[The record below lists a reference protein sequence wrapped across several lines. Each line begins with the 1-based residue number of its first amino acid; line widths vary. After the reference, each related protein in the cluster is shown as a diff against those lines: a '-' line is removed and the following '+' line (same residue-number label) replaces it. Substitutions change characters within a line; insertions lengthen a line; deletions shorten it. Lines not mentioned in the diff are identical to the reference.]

1 MGLFDVPSER
11 MYAETSQ
18 KKMSNAR
25 MAFALLCGLA
35 VCCSVMYITADAG
48 DEFMAEA
55 IKGHDAGTSVGSTD
69 VLKAGQIYTE
79 TPDGRMRLMDYFNN
93 VEKEISDEVANRK
106 ADIASVR
113 AQMARDFAFNAAA
126 RAKLKRQ
133 MLHKMAVN
141 AKKCRDD
148 LNSAMRKT
156 QERFAKQARLANRR
170 YRATLRRDRRTI
182 KMANHDRRE
191 QAHNLRMAVKGWQTA
206 TSAWASA
213 TNARID
219 RMNKHVAANAAQIKE
234 NAKKARKDL
243 ENAMHSWD
251 HKIQN
256 FRRDSKAARSR
267 LSAQFAAQDKATRAW
282 ANNKIKGLV
291 ASTAAQFNDVE
302 TKMAKNRHEID
313 MALKQATMRFEAA
326 LNAQKALEFK
336 RYAETVRNIQAAR
349 DDAKKK
355 TAAAK
360 TEFKV
365 GLLQLSSTVKEQVT
379 KVNNRIDSTAGV
391 VRSNRAAQA
400 KVNAN
405 VNAEMGRMIKLGNKR
420 YKQHLKNDIE
430 LQKLIQKGQA
440 ETNRKL
446 DRMAMS
452 FNQALASVRRQLA
465 KDRKHA
471 ENKLKKSTG
480 GVWAALWKNQAMQ
493 AKKNAA
499 MAAATRRMRLDAI
512 DQVRKT
518 KAQFRK
524 KIHNLGVVVKKND
537 AKADK
542 KIEHLTGVVKANAAK
557 SAKGRREI
565 AALEEANKNELH
577 HSIRQA
583 IAKGEKRAQLVE
595 KRGAKMDK
603 DTRWLINNK
612 LNTEISKLRDETNA
626 SVEALALQSKEARSE
641 MKKEMLYAIRSAADV
656 AKRDLKIAIRDG
668 INKMKSFQKRAT
680 KSHANSAMAR
690 KALAAR
696 IAANAKSVS
705 RMIRDAVATDARSR
719 LALQAE
725 TAKAIKKTN
734 TRVDAYA
741 ARMRMQAKK
750 ARGQIK
756 ALATATV
763 AKVRAEQAR
772 ASAALER
779 FTSKDAA
786 RQKAA
791 LKFAA
796 TQLRIAEKE
805 SAQKFGKAYEHLA
818 ANRARFDKKL
828 GAATTGLNDAL
839 AKQAALADSRFSKTV
854 KDLASARRQATNQ
867 VRQLRKDFATQMA
880 TVTAEVKN
888 VETRLVGEI
897 AVASGEVISNKANQ
911 MRVNRRVS
919 AELKRIVR
927 VSDRRYSASKRAR
940 GKLKLLMDEN
950 KAAASAEVASLAT
963 SLKNKLAKARG
974 RNARNRREMAK
985 DLSKATRALYERMSN
1000 EQKRN
1005 ERNSAALRGATAAA
1019 ALASAN
1025 ALKRAKGQFA
1035 SKISMLTNVIS
1046 ANSKRAQRDLQRVTG
1061 VVHNIAKAAAA
1072 DRKLIKDQT
1081 RAMEADLNKSI
1092 VRAIAIGEARAK
1104 AVEQRINENLKKT
1117 KRYLQTE
1124 LSEGI
1129 DRAADNVFKIVNGK
1143 RQKIADN
1150 YLSLK
1155 AYAVASAD
1163 LVIDYRKKGKN
1174 GRNLSSVGD
1183 LLETVSALGAVKPP
1197 KAEGLGMGGD
1207 KVPSIF
1213 TGKDLKVGR
1222 AVAAINGLVNEYS
1235 TSCAQVRARWP
1246 MGLGKY
1252 LLDKLEESMLAKG
1265 VLQVDKVPGK
1275 AGNFVYMNGRSV
1287 GLSNKL
1293 NDFAKLA
1300 ARMSIYESVLA
1311 KLTAKLSVPHK
1322 PAKFYAKPPEWQGK

>member
-1 MGLFDVPSER
+1 MGLSKVATSGR
-11 MYAETSQ
+11 MYAESSE
-18 KKMSNAR
+18 KKMSYAR
-25 MAFALLCGLA
+25 IAFALMCGLA

-48 DEFMAEA
+48 DEIVREV
-55 IKGHDAGTSVGSTD
+55 IKGQDAGSSVASVD
-69 VLKAGQIYTE
+69 ILKAGQIYTE

-106 ADIASVR
+106 ANIASVR

-141 AKKCRDD
+141 AKTCRDN

-182 KMANHDRRE
+182 AMANHDRRE
-191 QAHNLRMAVKGWQTA
+191 EAHNLRLAVKGWQTA

-234 NAKKARKDL
+234 NSKKARKDL

-251 HKIQN
+251 HKIAN

-302 TKMAKNRHEID
+302 TKMAKNRHDID

-326 LNAQKALEFK
+326 LNAQKALEAH
-336 RYAETVRNIQAAR
+336 RYAQTVRNIAAAKA
-349 DDAKKK
+349 DAAKKV
-355 TAAAK
+355 AAAK

-379 KVNNRIDSTAGV
+379 KVNNRIDHTAGV

-400 KVNAN
+400 N
-405 VNAEMGRMIKLGNKR
+405 VNAEMSRMIKLGNKR
-420 YKQHLKNDIE
+420 YKKHLHDDVE
-430 LQKLIQKGQA
+430 LQKLIHKGQA
-440 ETNRKL
+440 ETDSKL
-446 DRMAMS
+446 NRMAMQ

-471 ENKLKKSTG
+471 ENKLRKGTSA
-480 GVWAALWKNQAMQ
+480 VWGALWKNQAMQ

-542 KIEHLTGVVKANAAK
+542 KIEKLTGLVKANAAK
-557 SAKGRREI
+557 SARGRREI
-565 AALEEANKNELH
+565 AALEQANKDELH
-577 HSIRQA
+577 NSIRQA

-595 KRGAKMDK
+595 ERGAKMDK

-626 SVEALALQSKEARSE
+626 SVEALALQSKAARAE

-656 AKRDLKIAIRDG
+656 AKRDLAIAIRDSVK
-668 INKMKSFQKRAT
+668 KMQAFQKRAAA
-680 KSHANSAMAR
+680 SHASSALAR

-696 IAANAKSVS
+696 IASNAKSVS
-705 RMIRDAVATDARSR
+705 RMIRDAVATDARAR
-719 LALQAE
+719 PALKAE

-734 TRVDAYA
+734 MRVDAYA
-741 ARMRMQAKK
+741 ARMRKQAKK
-750 ARGQIK
+750 ARAEIK

-763 AKVRAEQAR
+763 AKVKAEQAR
-772 ASAALER
+772 AAQALAKFSSA
-779 FTSKDAA
+779 DAA

-805 SAQKFGKAYEHLA
+805 SSQKFGKAYEHIA
-818 ANRARFDKKL
+818 SERARFDKKL
-828 GAATTGLNDAL
+828 GAAVTGLNDAL

-854 KDLASARRQATNQ
+854 KDLNAARTQATNQ

-897 AVASGEVISNKANQ
+897 AVVSGEVISNKANQ
-911 MRVNRRVS
+911 IRVNRRVS
-919 AELKRIVR
+919 AELKRIIR
-927 VSDRRYSASKRAR
+927 VSDRRFSASKRAR

-950 KAAASAEVASLAT
+950 KSAASAEVKALSV
-963 SLKNKLAKARG
+963 SLKNKLAKARS

-985 DLSKATRALYERMSN
+985 DLSGATKALYERMSN
-1000 EQKRN
+1000 MQKRN
-1005 ERNSAALRGATAAA
+1005 EANHAALRSSTSAADI
-1019 ALASAN
+1019 ASAN
-1025 ALKRAKGQFA
+1025 ALKRAKAQF
-1035 SKISMLTNVIS
+1035 STKISMLTNVVV
-1046 ANSKRAQRDLQRVTG
+1046 ANAKRAERNLQRVTG
-1061 VVHNIAKAAAA
+1061 VVHDIAKAAAA

-1081 RAMEADLNKSI
+1081 KAMEADLNKSI

-1163 LVIDYRKKGKN
+1163 LVVDYRKKGKN

-1183 LLETVSALGAVKPP
+1183 LLQTVAALGAVKPV

-1207 KVPSIF
+1207 KVPTIF
-1213 TGKDLKVGR
+1213 TGKHIKVSN
-1222 AVAAINGLVNEYS
+1222 AVAAINGLVNEYA

-1252 LLDKLEESMLAKG
+1252 LLDKLEVSMLGKG

-1300 ARMSIYESVLA
+1300 SRMSIYESVLA
-1311 KLTAKLSVPHK
+1311 KLTAKLSPPTK
-1322 PAKFYAKPPEWQGK
+1322 KAKFYAKPPEWQGK

>member
-1 MGLFDVPSER
+1 MGALLFHPIKR
-11 MYAETSQ
+11 MYAETSE
-18 KKMSNAR
+18 KKMTR
-25 MAFALLCGLA
+25 VRIGFALLCGLA

-48 DEFMAEA
+48 EEYIHEN
-55 IKGHDAGTSVGSTD
+55 IKGHDAGSSVGSTD
-69 VLKAGQIYTE
+69 VLKAGQIYSE

-148 LNSAMRKT
+148 LNDAMRKT

-182 KMANHDRRE
+182 KMADHDRRE
-191 QAHNLRMAVKGWQTA
+191 EAHNLRMAVKGWQTA

-251 HKIQN
+251 HKIAN
-256 FRRDSKAARSR
+256 FRRDAKAARSR

-282 ANNKIKGLV
+282 ANNKIKALV

-326 LNAQKALEFK
+326 LNAQKALEAK
-336 RYAETVRNIQAAR
+336 RYSKTIADIAAAR
-349 DDAKKK
+349 KETDRRVG
-355 TAAAK
+355 AAK

-365 GLLQLSSTVKEQVT
+365 GILRLSSVVKQQVQ
-379 KVNNRIDSTAGV
+379 KVTSRIDSTANV

-405 VNAEMGRMIKLGNKR
+405 VNAEMSRMVKLGNKR
-420 YKQHLKNDIE
+420 YKQHLKHDVE
-430 LQKLIQKGQA
+430 LQKLIQKDQA
-440 ETNRKL
+440 TTNSKL
-446 DRMAMS
+446 NRMAMQ
-452 FNQALASVRRQLA
+452 FNQALSSVRKQLA

-471 ENKLKKSTG
+471 ENKLRKSTA
-480 GVWAALWKNQAMQ
+480 GVWGALWKQQAMQ

-499 MAAATRRMRLDAI
+499 MAAATRRMRLDAL

-518 KAQFRK
+518 KAAFRK
-524 KIHNLGVVVKKND
+524 RIHHLGAVVRKND
-537 AKADK
+537 AKADA
-542 KIEHLTGVVKANAAK
+542 KIEKLTGVVKSNAAK
-557 SAKGRREI
+557 SARGLKSI
-565 AALEEANKNELH
+565 AALEDANKNELH
-577 HSIRQA
+577 NSIRQA
-583 IAKGEKRAQLVE
+583 IARGEKRAKLVE

-603 DTRWLINNK
+603 DTRWLVNNK

-668 INKMKSFQKRAT
+668 IKKMKSFQKRAA
-680 KSHANSAMAR
+680 KSHAKSALAR

-772 ASAALER
+772 ASAALEK
-779 FTSKDAA
+779 FTSRDAA

-796 TQLRIAEKE
+796 TQLQIAEKE
-805 SAQKFGKAYEHLA
+805 SAQKFGKAYEELA
-818 ANRARFDKKL
+818 DNRARFDKKL
-828 GAATTGLNDAL
+828 GASVTGLNDAL

-854 KDLASARRQATNQ
+854 KDLNSARQQATNQ

-897 AVASGEVISNKANQ
+897 AVVSGEVISNKANQ

-950 KAAASAEVASLAT
+950 KAAASAEVKALSS
-963 SLKNKLAKARG
+963 SLKHKLAMARG
-974 RNARNRREMAK
+974 RNVRNRREMAK
-985 DLSKATRALYERMSN
+985 DLSAATKALYERMSN
-1000 EQKRN
+1000 MQKKN
-1005 ERNSAALRGATAAA
+1005 AA
-1019 ALASAN
+1019 N
-1025 ALKRAKGQFA
+1025 
-1035 SKISMLTNVIS
+1035 
-1046 ANSKRAQRDLQRVTG
+1046 
-1061 VVHNIAKAAAA
+1061 
-1072 DRKLIKDQT
+1072 
-1081 RAMEADLNKSI
+1081 
-1092 VRAIAIGEARAK
+1092 
-1104 AVEQRINENLKKT
+1104 
-1117 KRYLQTE
+1117 
-1124 LSEGI
+1124 
-1129 DRAADNVFKIVNGK
+1129 
-1143 RQKIADN
+1143 
-1150 YLSLK
+1150 
-1155 AYAVASAD
+1155 
-1163 LVIDYRKKGKN
+1163 
-1174 GRNLSSVGD
+1174 
-1183 LLETVSALGAVKPP
+1183 
-1197 KAEGLGMGGD
+1197 
-1207 KVPSIF
+1207 
-1213 TGKDLKVGR
+1213 
-1222 AVAAINGLVNEYS
+1222 
-1235 TSCAQVRARWP
+1235 P
-1246 MGLGKY
+1246 M
-1252 LLDKLEESMLAKG
+1252 
-1265 VLQVDKVPGK
+1265 
-1275 AGNFVYMNGRSV
+1275 
-1287 GLSNKL
+1287 
-1293 NDFAKLA
+1293 
-1300 ARMSIYESVLA
+1300 
-1311 KLTAKLSVPHK
+1311 
-1322 PAKFYAKPPEWQGK
+1322 

>member
-1 MGLFDVPSER
+1 MG
-11 MYAETSQ
+11 
-18 KKMSNAR
+18 
-25 MAFALLCGLA
+25 
-35 VCCSVMYITADAG
+35 
-48 DEFMAEA
+48 
-55 IKGHDAGTSVGSTD
+55 
-69 VLKAGQIYTE
+69 
-79 TPDGRMRLMDYFNN
+79 
-93 VEKEISDEVANRK
+93 
-106 ADIASVR
+106 
-113 AQMARDFAFNAAA
+113 
-126 RAKLKRQ
+126 
-133 MLHKMAVN
+133 
-141 AKKCRDD
+141 
-148 LNSAMRKT
+148 
-156 QERFAKQARLANRR
+156 
-170 YRATLRRDRRTI
+170 
-182 KMANHDRRE
+182 
-191 QAHNLRMAVKGWQTA
+191 
-206 TSAWASA
+206 
-213 TNARID
+213 
-219 RMNKHVAANAAQIKE
+219 
-234 NAKKARKDL
+234 
-243 ENAMHSWD
+243 
-251 HKIQN
+251 
-256 FRRDSKAARSR
+256 
-267 LSAQFAAQDKATRAW
+267 
-282 ANNKIKGLV
+282 
-291 ASTAAQFNDVE
+291 
-302 TKMAKNRHEID
+302 
-313 MALKQATMRFEAA
+313 
-326 LNAQKALEFK
+326 
-336 RYAETVRNIQAAR
+336 
-349 DDAKKK
+349 
-355 TAAAK
+355 
-360 TEFKV
+360 V
-365 GLLQLSSTVKEQVT
+365 GLLQLSSTVKSQVT
-379 KVNNRIDSTAGV
+379 KVNNRIDATAGV

-668 INKMKSFQKRAT
+668 IKKMKAFQKRSA
-680 KSHANSAMAR
+680 KSHANSALAR
-690 KALAAR
+690 KALASR
-696 IAANAKSVS
+696 IASNAKSVS

-719 LALQAE
+719 LALKAE

-772 ASAALER
+772 ASAALR
-779 FTSKDAA
+779 KFTSRDAA
-786 RQKAA
+786 RQRAA

-796 TQLRIAEKE
+796 TQLQIAEKE
-805 SAQKFGKAYEHLA
+805 SEQKFGKAYEHLA
-818 ANRARFDKKL
+818 AQRARFDKKL
-828 GAATTGLNDAL
+828 GASVTGLNDAL

-854 KDLASARRQATNQ
+854 KDLNAARHQATNQ

-897 AVASGEVISNKANQ
+897 AVVSGEVISNKANQ

-985 DLSKATRALYERMSN
+985 DLSKATRALCQRS
-1000 EQKRN
+1000 QACQGSVRFQDLHAHQ
-1005 ERNSAALRGATAAA
+1005 RHLRQQQAR
-1019 ALASAN
+1019 
-1025 ALKRAKGQFA
+1025 RA
-1035 SKISMLTNVIS
+1035 
-1046 ANSKRAQRDLQRVTG
+1046 
-1061 VVHNIAKAAAA
+1061 
-1072 DRKLIKDQT
+1072 
-1081 RAMEADLNKSI
+1081 
-1092 VRAIAIGEARAK
+1092 
-1104 AVEQRINENLKKT
+1104 
-1117 KRYLQTE
+1117 
-1124 LSEGI
+1124 
-1129 DRAADNVFKIVNGK
+1129 
-1143 RQKIADN
+1143 
-1150 YLSLK
+1150 
-1155 AYAVASAD
+1155 
-1163 LVIDYRKKGKN
+1163 
-1174 GRNLSSVGD
+1174 
-1183 LLETVSALGAVKPP
+1183 
-1197 KAEGLGMGGD
+1197 
-1207 KVPSIF
+1207 
-1213 TGKDLKVGR
+1213 
-1222 AVAAINGLVNEYS
+1222 
-1235 TSCAQVRARWP
+1235 
-1246 MGLGKY
+1246 
-1252 LLDKLEESMLAKG
+1252 
-1265 VLQVDKVPGK
+1265 
-1275 AGNFVYMNGRSV
+1275 
-1287 GLSNKL
+1287 
-1293 NDFAKLA
+1293 
-1300 ARMSIYESVLA
+1300 
-1311 KLTAKLSVPHK
+1311 
-1322 PAKFYAKPPEWQGK
+1322 

>member
-1 MGLFDVPSER
+1 MGALLFHPEIR
-11 MYAETSQ
+11 MYAETSE
-18 KKMSNAR
+18 KKMTRVR
-25 MAFALLCGLA
+25 MGFALLCGLA

-48 DEFMAEA
+48 EEYIHEV

-69 VLKAGQIYTE
+69 VLKAGQIYSE

-93 VEKEISDEVANRK
+93 VEKKISDEVANRK
-106 ADIASVR
+106 SDIASVR

-133 MLHKMAVN
+133 MMHKMAVN

-170 YRATLRRDRRTI
+170 YRATLKRDRRTVKI
-182 KMANHDRRE
+182 AAQNRRE
-191 QAHNLRMAVKGWQTA
+191 EAHNLRMAVKGWQTA
-206 TSAWASA
+206 TSAWAAS

-243 ENAMHSWD
+243 EGAMHSWD

-326 LNAQKALEFK
+326 LNAQKALEAK
-336 RYAETVRNIQAAR
+336 RYAQTVRDIAAAR
-349 DDAKKK
+349 EDAKNKVN
-355 TAAAK
+355 AAK
-360 TEFKV
+360 TEFKT

-430 LQKLIQKGQA
+430 LQKLIHKGQA

-452 FNQALASVRRQLA
+452 FNQALATVRRTLA
-465 KDRKHA
+465 RDRKHA

-480 GVWAALWKNQAMQ
+480 GVWGALWKQQAMQ

-518 KAQFRK
+518 KAMFRH

-557 SAKGRREI
+557 SAKGRRDI

-583 IAKGEKRAQLVE
+583 IATGEKHAQLVE

-603 DTRWLINNK
+603 DTRWLVNNK

-668 INKMKSFQKRAT
+668 INKMKSFQKRAA
-680 KSHANSAMAR
+680 KSHAHSALAR
-690 KALAAR
+690 KALASR

-719 LALQAE
+719 LALKAE

-741 ARMRMQAKK
+741 AQMKTQAKK
-750 ARGQIK
+750 ARAEIK
-756 ALATATV
+756 ALATGTIN
-763 AKVRAEQAR
+763 KVRAHEAKMR
-772 ASAALER
+772 KALAHHGA
-779 FTSKDAA
+779 KDAA

-791 LKFAA
+791 LKFASSSLA
-796 TQLRIAEKE
+796 IAEKE
-805 SAQKFGKAYEHLA
+805 ASQKFGKAYERM
-818 ANRARFDKKL
+818 ANNRGHYDKKL
-828 GAATTGLNDAL
+828 GAAVAGLNDSL

-854 KDLASARRQATNQ
+854 KDLQAARHQASSQ
-867 VRQLRKDFATQMA
+867 VRQLRKNFATQMA
-880 TVTAEVKN
+880 TVTAHVKN

-897 AVASGEVISNKANQ
+897 AVVSGEVISNKANQ
-911 MRVNRRVS
+911 IRVNRRVA
-919 AELKRIVR
+919 AELKRVVR
-927 VSDRRYSASKRAR
+927 VSDTRFSASKRAR
-940 GKLKLLMDEN
+940 GKLKMLMDEN
-950 KAAASAEVASLAT
+950 KS
-963 SLKNKLAKARG
+963 
-974 RNARNRREMAK
+974 
-985 DLSKATRALYERMSN
+985 
-1000 EQKRN
+1000 
-1005 ERNSAALRGATAAA
+1005 AAA
-1019 ALASAN
+1019 AE
-1025 ALKRAKGQFA
+1025 
-1035 SKISMLTNVIS
+1035 V
-1046 ANSKRAQRDLQRVTG
+1046 
-1061 VVHNIAKAAAA
+1061 
-1072 DRKLIKDQT
+1072 
-1081 RAMEADLNKSI
+1081 KS
-1092 VRAIAIGEARAK
+1092 
-1104 AVEQRINENLKKT
+1104 L
-1117 KRYLQTE
+1117 
-1124 LSEGI
+1124 
-1129 DRAADNVFKIVNGK
+1129 
-1143 RQKIADN
+1143 
-1150 YLSLK
+1150 
-1155 AYAVASAD
+1155 
-1163 LVIDYRKKGKN
+1163 
-1174 GRNLSSVGD
+1174 
-1183 LLETVSALGAVKPP
+1183 
-1197 KAEGLGMGGD
+1197 
-1207 KVPSIF
+1207 
-1213 TGKDLKVGR
+1213 
-1222 AVAAINGLVNEYS
+1222 
-1235 TSCAQVRARWP
+1235 
-1246 MGLGKY
+1246 
-1252 LLDKLEESMLAKG
+1252 
-1265 VLQVDKVPGK
+1265 
-1275 AGNFVYMNGRSV
+1275 
-1287 GLSNKL
+1287 
-1293 NDFAKLA
+1293 
-1300 ARMSIYESVLA
+1300 
-1311 KLTAKLSVPHK
+1311 
-1322 PAKFYAKPPEWQGK
+1322 

>member
-1 MGLFDVPSER
+1 MGSLPVRLR
-11 MYAETSQ
+11 MYAETSE
-18 KKMSNAR
+18 KKMR
-25 MAFALLCGLA
+25 MGFVLLCGLA

-48 DEFMAEA
+48 EEY
-55 IKGHDAGTSVGSTD
+55 IHEIVKGHDAGSSVGSTD
-69 VLKAGQIYTE
+69 VLKAGQIYSE

-141 AKKCRDD
+141 AKKYRDD
-148 LNSAMRKT
+148 LNDAMRKT

-170 YRATLRRDRRTI
+170 YRATLRRDRRTV

-206 TSAWASA
+206 TSAWAAS

-243 ENAMHSWD
+243 EGAMHSWD
-251 HKIQN
+251 HKIAN
-256 FRRDSKAARSR
+256 FKRDSKAARSR

-302 TKMAKNRHEID
+302 TKMAKNRHDID
-313 MALKQATMRFEAA
+313 MALKQATMRFEAS
-326 LNAQKALEFK
+326 LNAQKALESK
-336 RYAETVRNIQAAR
+336 RYAEVTADIAAAR
-349 DDAKKK
+349 ADAAKKV
-355 TAAAK
+355 AAAK

-365 GLLQLSSTVKEQVT
+365 GLLQLSSTVKEQVA
-379 KVNNRIDSTAGV
+379 KVNNRIDQTAGV
-391 VRSNRAAQA
+391 VRSDRAAQA

-405 VNAEMGRMIKLGNKR
+405 VNAEMARMVKLGNKR
-420 YKQHLKNDIE
+420 YKQHLHNDVE
-430 LQKLIQKGQA
+430 LQKLIAKGQA
-440 ETNRKL
+440 QTDSKL
-446 DRMAMS
+446 NRMAMQ
-452 FNQALASVRRQLA
+452 FNQALASVRSQLA

-471 ENKLKKSTG
+471 ENKLKKGTS

-518 KAQFRK
+518 KAMFRK
-524 KIHNLGVVVKKND
+524 KIHKLGVTVRKND

-542 KIEHLTGVVKANAAK
+542 KIEHLTGIVKANAAK

-565 AALEEANKNELH
+565 AALEQANKDELH

-595 KRGAKMDK
+595 ERGAKMDK
-603 DTRWLINNK
+603 DTRWLVNNK

-626 SVEALALQSKEARSE
+626 SVEALALQSKAARAE

-668 INKMKSFQKRAT
+668 INKMKSFQKRAA
-680 KSHANSAMAR
+680 KSHAKSALAR
-690 KALAAR
+690 KALASR

-705 RMIRDAVATDARSR
+705 RMIRDAVATDARAR
-719 LALQAE
+719 LALKAE

-741 ARMRMQAKK
+741 NQMRSQAKK
-750 ARGQIK
+750 ARGEIK

-772 ASAALER
+772 AQAALKR

-805 SAQKFGKAYEHLA
+805 SSQKFGKAYEHLA

-828 GAATTGLNDAL
+828 GAAVAGLNDAL

-854 KDLASARRQATNQ
+854 KDLASARKQATKQ
-867 VRQLRKDFATQMA
+867 VQQLRKDFATQMA
-880 TVTAEVKN
+880 TVTAEAKR

-897 AVASGEVISNKANQ
+897 AV
-911 MRVNRRVS
+911 
-919 AELKRIVR
+919 
-927 VSDRRYSASKRAR
+927 
-940 GKLKLLMDEN
+940 
-950 KAAASAEVASLAT
+950 
-963 SLKNKLAKARG
+963 
-974 RNARNRREMAK
+974 
-985 DLSKATRALYERMSN
+985 
-1000 EQKRN
+1000 
-1005 ERNSAALRGATAAA
+1005 
-1019 ALASAN
+1019 
-1025 ALKRAKGQFA
+1025 
-1035 SKISMLTNVIS
+1035 
-1046 ANSKRAQRDLQRVTG
+1046 
-1061 VVHNIAKAAAA
+1061 
-1072 DRKLIKDQT
+1072 
-1081 RAMEADLNKSI
+1081 
-1092 VRAIAIGEARAK
+1092 
-1104 AVEQRINENLKKT
+1104 
-1117 KRYLQTE
+1117 
-1124 LSEGI
+1124 
-1129 DRAADNVFKIVNGK
+1129 
-1143 RQKIADN
+1143 
-1150 YLSLK
+1150 
-1155 AYAVASAD
+1155 
-1163 LVIDYRKKGKN
+1163 
-1174 GRNLSSVGD
+1174 
-1183 LLETVSALGAVKPP
+1183 
-1197 KAEGLGMGGD
+1197 
-1207 KVPSIF
+1207 
-1213 TGKDLKVGR
+1213 
-1222 AVAAINGLVNEYS
+1222 
-1235 TSCAQVRARWP
+1235 
-1246 MGLGKY
+1246 
-1252 LLDKLEESMLAKG
+1252 
-1265 VLQVDKVPGK
+1265 
-1275 AGNFVYMNGRSV
+1275 
-1287 GLSNKL
+1287 
-1293 NDFAKLA
+1293 
-1300 ARMSIYESVLA
+1300 
-1311 KLTAKLSVPHK
+1311 
-1322 PAKFYAKPPEWQGK
+1322 

>member
-1 MGLFDVPSER
+1 MG
-11 MYAETSQ
+11 
-18 KKMSNAR
+18 
-25 MAFALLCGLA
+25 
-35 VCCSVMYITADAG
+35 
-48 DEFMAEA
+48 
-55 IKGHDAGTSVGSTD
+55 
-69 VLKAGQIYTE
+69 
-79 TPDGRMRLMDYFNN
+79 
-93 VEKEISDEVANRK
+93 SDEVANRK

-148 LNSAMRKT
+148 LNDAMRKT

-182 KMANHDRRE
+182 KIANEDRRE
-191 QAHNLRMAVKGWQTA
+191 EAKTLRLAVKGWQTA
-206 TSAWASA
+206 TAAWASA

-251 HKIQN
+251 HKISN

-282 ANNKIKGLV
+282 ANNTIKALV

-302 TKMAKNRHEID
+302 TKMAKNRHDID

-326 LNAQKALEFK
+326 LNAQKALEAH
-336 RYAETVRNIQAAR
+336 RYAQTVRNIAAAKA
-349 DDAKKK
+349 DAAKKV
-355 TAAAK
+355 ASAK

-379 KVNNRIDSTAGV
+379 KVNNRIDHTAGV

-405 VNAEMGRMIKLGNKR
+405 VNAEMSRMIKLGNKR
-420 YKQHLKNDIE
+420 YKKHLHDDVE
-430 LQKLIQKGQA
+430 LQKLIHKGQA
-440 ETNRKL
+440 ETDRKL
-446 DRMAMS
+446 NRMAMQ
-452 FNQALASVRRQLA
+452 FNQALASVRKQLA

-471 ENKLKKSTG
+471 ENKLRKGTSA
-480 GVWAALWKNQAMQ
+480 VWAALWKNRAMQ

-499 MAAATRRMRLDAI
+499 RAAATRRMRLDAI

-518 KAQFRK
+518 KAMFRK
-524 KIHNLGVVVKKND
+524 KIHKLGVTVRKND

-542 KIEHLTGVVKANAAK
+542 EIEKLTGVVKANAAK
-557 SAKGRREI
+557 SARGRKEI

-577 HSIRQA
+577 NSIRQA

-595 KRGAKMDK
+595 ERGAKMDK

-626 SVEALALQSKEARSE
+626 SVEALALQSKSARAE

-656 AKRDLKIAIRDG
+656 AKRDLKIAIRDSVQ
-668 INKMKSFQKRAT
+668 KMQAFQKRSAA
-680 KSHANSAMAR
+680 SHAKSALAR
-690 KALAAR
+690 KALASR
-696 IAANAKSVS
+696 IARNAKSVS
-705 RMIRDAVATDARSR
+705 RMLRDAVATDARAQ
-719 LALQAE
+719 LALKAE

-734 TRVDAYA
+734 MRVDAYA
-741 ARMRMQAKK
+741 TQMRKDAKAARSQLTAITTGVIAQLRAHEAKVSQAVSKFASKDK
-750 ARGQIK
+750 ARQ
-756 ALATATV
+756 
-763 AKVRAEQAR
+763 QASLR
-772 ASAALER
+772 
-779 FTSKDAA
+779 
-786 RQKAA
+786 
-791 LKFAA
+791 FAA
-796 TQLRIAEKE
+796 AQLKIAEKE
-805 SAQKFGKAYEHLA
+805 SNDKFGKAFQRLA
-818 ANRARFDKKL
+818 NNRAPFDKKL

-897 AVASGEVISNKANQ
+897 AVVSGEVISNRANQ

-927 VSDRRYSASKRAR
+927 VSDRRFSASKRAR

-950 KAAASAEVASLAT
+950 KAAASAEVKALSV
-963 SLKNKLAKARG
+963 SLKNKLAKARAK
-974 RNARNRREMAK
+974 NAHNRRAMAK
-985 DLSKATRALYERMSN
+985 DLSHATKALYERMSN
-1000 EQKRN
+1000 MQKRN
-1005 ERNSAALRGATAAA
+1005 ARNAAALRSTTSAA

-1072 DRKLIKDQT
+1072 DRRLIRDQT
-1081 RAMEADLNKSI
+1081 RAMKADLNKSI

-1117 KRYLQTE
+1117 KRSLQTE

-1155 AYAVASAD
+1155 AYAVSSAD

-1174 GRNLSSVGD
+1174 GRNLSSIGD
-1183 LLETVSALGAVKPP
+1183 LLQTVAALGAVKPP

-1207 KVPSIF
+1207 KVMTIF
-1213 TGKDLKVGR
+1213 TGKTLKVSN

-1252 LLDKLEESMLAKG
+1252 LLDKLEQSMLAKG
-1265 VLQVDKVPGK
+1265 VLQV
-1275 AGNFVYMNGRSV
+1275 
-1287 GLSNKL
+1287 
-1293 NDFAKLA
+1293 
-1300 ARMSIYESVLA
+1300 
-1311 KLTAKLSVPHK
+1311 
-1322 PAKFYAKPPEWQGK
+1322 

>member
-1 MGLFDVPSER
+1 MG
-11 MYAETSQ
+11 
-18 KKMSNAR
+18 
-25 MAFALLCGLA
+25 
-35 VCCSVMYITADAG
+35 
-48 DEFMAEA
+48 
-55 IKGHDAGTSVGSTD
+55 
-69 VLKAGQIYTE
+69 
-79 TPDGRMRLMDYFNN
+79 
-93 VEKEISDEVANRK
+93 
-106 ADIASVR
+106 
-113 AQMARDFAFNAAA
+113 
-126 RAKLKRQ
+126 
-133 MLHKMAVN
+133 
-141 AKKCRDD
+141 
-148 LNSAMRKT
+148 
-156 QERFAKQARLANRR
+156 
-170 YRATLRRDRRTI
+170 
-182 KMANHDRRE
+182 
-191 QAHNLRMAVKGWQTA
+191 
-206 TSAWASA
+206 
-213 TNARID
+213 
-219 RMNKHVAANAAQIKE
+219 
-234 NAKKARKDL
+234 
-243 ENAMHSWD
+243 
-251 HKIQN
+251 
-256 FRRDSKAARSR
+256 
-267 LSAQFAAQDKATRAW
+267 
-282 ANNKIKGLV
+282 
-291 ASTAAQFNDVE
+291 
-302 TKMAKNRHEID
+302 
-313 MALKQATMRFEAA
+313 
-326 LNAQKALEFK
+326 
-336 RYAETVRNIQAAR
+336 
-349 DDAKKK
+349 
-355 TAAAK
+355 
-360 TEFKV
+360 
-365 GLLQLSSTVKEQVT
+365 
-379 KVNNRIDSTAGV
+379 
-391 VRSNRAAQA
+391 AQA

-420 YKQHLKNDIE
+420 YKQHLKHDVE
-430 LQKLIQKGQA
+430 LQKLIQKDQA
-440 ETNRKL
+440 TTNSKMN
-446 DRMAMS
+446 RMAMQ
-452 FNQALASVRRQLA
+452 FNQALSSVRKQLA

-471 ENKLKKSTG
+471 ENKLRKSTA
-480 GVWAALWKNQAMQ
+480 GVWGALWKSQAMQ

-518 KAQFRK
+518 KAMFRH
-524 KIHNLGVVVKKND
+524 KIHKLGVTVRKNNK
-537 AKADK
+537 KADK
-542 KIEHLTGVVKANAAK
+542 QIEKLTGVVKANAAK
-557 SAKGRREI
+557 SAKGRKEI
-565 AALEEANKNELH
+565 RSLEDANKNELH

-583 IAKGEKRAQLVE
+583 IEKGEKRAQLVE

-603 DTRWLINNK
+603 DTRWLVNNK
-612 LNTEISKLRDETNA
+612 LNTEISKLRSETNA
-626 SVEALALQSKEARSE
+626 SVEALALQSKSARAE

-656 AKRDLKIAIRDG
+656 AKKDLAIAIQDG
-668 INKMKSFQKRAT
+668 VKKMNAFQKRSA
-680 KSHANSAMAR
+680 KSHANSALAR
-690 KALAAR
+690 KALASR
-696 IAANAKSVS
+696 IASNAKSVS

-741 ARMRMQAKK
+741 NQMRAQAKK

-772 ASAALER
+772 AQAALKR

-796 TQLRIAEKE
+796 TQLQIAEKE
-805 SAQKFGKAYEHLA
+805 SAQKFGKAYEKLA
-818 ANRARFDKKL
+818 GNRARFDKKL

-854 KDLASARRQATNQ
+854 KDLNSARRQATNQ

-897 AVASGEVISNKANQ
+897 AVVSGEVISNKANQ

-919 AELKRIVR
+919 AEPKRIVR

-950 KAAASAEVASLAT
+950 KAAASAEVASLAV

-1000 EQKRN
+1000 AQKRN
-1005 ERNSAALRGATAAA
+1005 ERNSAALRSATSAAS
-1019 ALASAN
+1019 LASAN

-1081 RAMEADLNKSI
+1081 AAMEADLNKSV

-1117 KRYLQTE
+1117 KRFLQTE

-1143 RQKIADN
+1143 RQKVADN

-1163 LVIDYRKKGKN
+1163 LVVDYRKKGKN
-1174 GRNLSSVGD
+1174 GRNL
-1183 LLETVSALGAVKPP
+1183 
-1197 KAEGLGMGGD
+1197 
-1207 KVPSIF
+1207 
-1213 TGKDLKVGR
+1213 
-1222 AVAAINGLVNEYS
+1222 
-1235 TSCAQVRARWP
+1235 
-1246 MGLGKY
+1246 
-1252 LLDKLEESMLAKG
+1252 
-1265 VLQVDKVPGK
+1265 
-1275 AGNFVYMNGRSV
+1275 
-1287 GLSNKL
+1287 
-1293 NDFAKLA
+1293 
-1300 ARMSIYESVLA
+1300 
-1311 KLTAKLSVPHK
+1311 
-1322 PAKFYAKPPEWQGK
+1322 

>member
-1 MGLFDVPSER
+1 MGLSKVATSGR
-11 MYAETSQ
+11 MYAESSE
-18 KKMSNAR
+18 KKMSYAR
-25 MAFALLCGLA
+25 IGFALLCGLA

-48 DEFMAEA
+48 DEYIHE
-55 IKGHDAGTSVGSTD
+55 IVKGHDAGTSVGSTD

-148 LNSAMRKT
+148 LNDAMRKT

-170 YRATLRRDRRTI
+170 YRATLKRDRRTLKI
-182 KMANHDRRE
+182 VAENKKEA
-191 QAHNLRMAVKGWQTA
+191 AHNLRLAVKGWQTA

-234 NAKKARKDL
+234 NSKKARKDL

-251 HKIQN
+251 HKIAN

-326 LNAQKALEFK
+326 LNAQKALEAH
-336 RYAETVRNIQAAR
+336 RYAQTVRNIAAAR
-349 DDAKKK
+349 ADAARKVAK
-355 TAAAK
+355 AK

-365 GLLQLSSTVKEQVT
+365 GLLQLSYTVKEQVT
-379 KVNNRIDSTAGV
+379 KVNNRIDNTAGV

-405 VNAEMGRMIKLGNKR
+405 VNAEMSRMIKLGNKR
-420 YKQHLKNDIE
+420 YKKHLQNDIE

-440 ETNRKL
+440 ETDRKL
-446 DRMAMS
+446 NRMAMQ
-452 FNQALASVRRQLA
+452 FNQALASVRKQLA

-471 ENKLKKSTG
+471 ENKLRKGTSA
-480 GVWAALWKNQAMQ
+480 VWAALWKNQAMQ

-565 AALEEANKNELH
+565 AALEDANKNELH

-595 KRGAKMDK
+595 ERGAKMDK

-626 SVEALALQSKEARSE
+626 SVEALALQSKEARAE

-656 AKRDLKIAIRDG
+656 AKRDLKIAIRDSVK
-668 INKMKSFQKRAT
+668 KMQAFQKRASA
-680 KSHANSAMAR
+680 SHAHSALAR

-696 IAANAKSVS
+696 IASNAKSVS

-719 LALQAE
+719 LALKAE

-741 ARMRMQAKK
+741 NQMRAQAKK
-750 ARGQIK
+750 ARGEIK

-772 ASAALER
+772 AQAALKR

-796 TQLRIAEKE
+796 TQLQIAEKE
-805 SAQKFGKAYEHLA
+805 SAQKFGKAYERLA

-828 GAATTGLNDAL
+828 GASTTGLNDAL

-897 AVASGEVISNKANQ
+897 AVVSGEVISNRANQ

-927 VSDRRYSASKRAR
+927 VSDRRFSASKRAR

-950 KAAASAEVASLAT
+950 KSAASAEVKALSV
-963 SLKNKLAKARG
+963 SLKNKLAKARS

-985 DLSKATRALYERMSN
+985 DLSGATKALYERMSN
-1000 EQKRN
+1000 MQKRN
-1005 ERNSAALRGATAAA
+1005 EANHAALR
-1019 ALASAN
+1019 S
-1025 ALKRAKGQFA
+1025 
-1035 SKISMLTNVIS
+1035 
-1046 ANSKRAQRDLQRVTG
+1046 
-1061 VVHNIAKAAAA
+1061 
-1072 DRKLIKDQT
+1072 
-1081 RAMEADLNKSI
+1081 
-1092 VRAIAIGEARAK
+1092 
-1104 AVEQRINENLKKT
+1104 
-1117 KRYLQTE
+1117 
-1124 LSEGI
+1124 
-1129 DRAADNVFKIVNGK
+1129 
-1143 RQKIADN
+1143 
-1150 YLSLK
+1150 
-1155 AYAVASAD
+1155 
-1163 LVIDYRKKGKN
+1163 
-1174 GRNLSSVGD
+1174 
-1183 LLETVSALGAVKPP
+1183 
-1197 KAEGLGMGGD
+1197 
-1207 KVPSIF
+1207 
-1213 TGKDLKVGR
+1213 
-1222 AVAAINGLVNEYS
+1222 S
-1235 TSCAQVRARWP
+1235 TS
-1246 MGLGKY
+1246 
-1252 LLDKLEESMLAKG
+1252 
-1265 VLQVDKVPGK
+1265 
-1275 AGNFVYMNGRSV
+1275 
-1287 GLSNKL
+1287 
-1293 NDFAKLA
+1293 A
-1300 ARMSIYESVLA
+1300 A
-1311 KLTAKLSVPHK
+1311 
-1322 PAKFYAKPPEWQGK
+1322 